1 MGETQLANAE
11 DWVDQYGDYLFRF
24 AVRRVYD
31 PEVAQDL
38 VQETFLA
45 ALAARH
51 RFVGRSTEKTW
62 LAGILHPFSSAGWS
76 CGLQSTA
83 EEKG

>member
-45 ALAARH
+45 ALAARQASQG
-51 RFVGRSTEKTW
+51 VKQWASCWTYLSTGMPTRV
-62 LAGILHPFSSAGWS
+62 IH
-76 CGLQSTA
+76 
-83 EEKG
+83 